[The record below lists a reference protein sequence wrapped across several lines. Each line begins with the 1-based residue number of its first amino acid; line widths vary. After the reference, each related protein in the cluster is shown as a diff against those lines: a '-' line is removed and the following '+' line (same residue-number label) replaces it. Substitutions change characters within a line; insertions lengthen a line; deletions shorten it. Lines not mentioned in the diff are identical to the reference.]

1 MLFLIFFGLVA
12 ISGIILMMKYN
23 DWKSV
28 MGVVFL
34 VVGGLS
40 LLVSSVTAVGLNS
53 SLEQNLEMR
62 YNRIIFDYQV
72 EDSNDFTIISIS
84 RSNLSFNQE
93 SLSRGALL
101 SLREKIFAYNND
113 RIWSLENKD
122 NPWLNVFTPPIGN
135 SKYIKVVTELS
146 FLR

>member
-34 VVGGLS
+34 VMGGLS

-72 EDSNDFTIISIS
+72 EDSNDFTIIFIS

-101 SLREKIFAYNND
+101 SLREKIFD
-113 RIWSLENKD
+113 
-122 NPWLNVFTPPIGN
+122 
-135 SKYIKVVTELS
+135 
-146 FLR
+146 

>member
-34 VVGGLS
+34 VMGGLS
-40 LLVSSVTAVGLNS
+40 LLVSSVTAVGLN

-72 EDSNDFTIISIS
+72 EDSNDFTIIFIS

-101 SLREKIFAYNND
+101 SLREKIFD
-113 RIWSLENKD
+113 
-122 NPWLNVFTPPIGN
+122 
-135 SKYIKVVTELS
+135 
-146 FLR
+146 